1 MKNSDNNLI
10 PLDITEELQK
20 EGIIVS
26 FVANK
31 KTQCI
36 AAELNHIYDKKTLVS
51 SVYQDW
57 IRTLNSF
64 STQASKKGL
73 KDRHITMLGDTL
85 DNNYEKV
92 MECIFGTKDDKEA
105 LAIDLAK
112 SKIAE
117 LFLDEVK
124 TPYAAIRVK
133 EH

>member
-10 PLDITEELQK
+10 PLDITDELQK

-57 IRTLNSF
+57 IKTHNTF
-64 STQASKKGL
+64 SAQASKKGL
-73 KDRHITMLGDTL
+73 EDRHITMLADTL
-85 DNNYEKV
+85 DSNYEKV
-92 MECIFGTKDDKEA
+92 MECIFATRDDKEA
-105 LAIDLAK
+105 LALNLAK
-112 SKIAE
+112 SK
-117 LFLDEVK
+117 
-124 TPYAAIRVK
+124 
-133 EH
+133 